1 MLLPTYSV
9 HLDLAQ
15 SVVFGNIRTP
25 KFAVPVS
32 ALQPDARQNIA
43 QFIIIGAV
51 ADRFAQVRSLRRE
64 QTSIKHTV
72 RRQSRPAATATES
85 LSDRGNEADFPLAVY
100 VLIAA
105 RNLALVVAV
114 QRAQWPAL
122 LDQRQQFFGGYDLV
136 HAPAISIADVHILNE
151 ANNVAGPA
159 EMVEQI
165 EDCVIVYCALD
176 DNVDL
181 NWRQTSLLRSVDAC
195 HHGFQIT
202 TPATHCLEHLLI
214 ETVQADGDPLQTG
227 IGQVLGGIG
236 KQHGVR
242 RQRKIIDSPQC
253 GDAAYQFGQFPVEQR
268 LPACQP
274 NLGHSERCRHARNLE
289 HFVVRQPLRAL
300 QKLVVSMKFRL
311 RHAIRATKVAAIQQ
325 GNTQVMQRPIERIT
339 SLASIG
345 LVSIVRIQVRRHPD
359 ILPDLVA
366 LFFILTTNCCMI
378 FGRAA
383 KPSGFLMNLN
393 FSKDELAFRD
403 DVRSFFREEIPADI
417 VAKQRQGV
425 PLDRDDQVRFQKVL
439 FEKGWAGY
447 TWPIEY
453 GGTGW
458 TAVQKYIFGAEMADA
473 DAPNII
479 PFGLGM
485 VGPVIYTFG
494 SEEQK
499 QRFLPDILA
508 SNVWWCQGYSEPGAG
523 SDLASL
529 KTRAELQGDHF
540 IVNGTKTWTTLGQH
554 ADWIFCLA
562 RTTTDVAR
570 RQEGISFLLI
580 DMNTPGVTVTPIIT
594 IEGDHE
600 VNEIHFKD
608 VAVPVDNLVGEEGK
622 GWTYGK
628 VLLQHER
635 TGNSGVARTNY
646 RLKKLRAQ
654 ASQSIRAAA
663 PLVQDRN
670 FMRKV
675 AAVEVELK
683 ALEITELRTLA
694 AVASGK
700 APGPES
706 SILKL
711 KGTELQQATDA
722 LYVEAAG
729 YYALPYVPGQYVLD
743 FPVEDRVGEG
753 AETKT
758 SLRYF
763 NFRKASI
770 YAGSNEIQKNII
782 AKHVLG
788 L

>member
-1 MLLPTYSV
+1 
-9 HLDLAQ
+9 
-15 SVVFGNIRTP
+15 
-25 KFAVPVS
+25 
-32 ALQPDARQNIA
+32 
-43 QFIIIGAV
+43 
-51 ADRFAQVRSLRRE
+51 
-64 QTSIKHTV
+64 
-72 RRQSRPAATATES
+72 
-85 LSDRGNEADFPLAVY
+85 
-100 VLIAA
+100 
-105 RNLALVVAV
+105 
-114 QRAQWPAL
+114 
-122 LDQRQQFFGGYDLV
+122 
-136 HAPAISIADVHILNE
+136 
-151 ANNVAGPA
+151 
-159 EMVEQI
+159 
-165 EDCVIVYCALD
+165 
-176 DNVDL
+176 
-181 NWRQTSLLRSVDAC
+181 
-195 HHGFQIT
+195 
-202 TPATHCLEHLLI
+202 
-214 ETVQADGDPLQTG
+214 
-227 IGQVLGGIG
+227 
-236 KQHGVR
+236 
-242 RQRKIIDSPQC
+242 
-253 GDAAYQFGQFPVEQR
+253 
-268 LPACQP
+268 
-274 NLGHSERCRHARNLE
+274 
-289 HFVVRQPLRAL
+289 
-300 QKLVVSMKFRL
+300 
-311 RHAIRATKVAAIQQ
+311 
-325 GNTQVMQRPIERIT
+325 
-339 SLASIG
+339 
-345 LVSIVRIQVRRHPD
+345 
-359 ILPDLVA
+359 
-366 LFFILTTNCCMI
+366 
-378 FGRAA
+378 
-383 KPSGFLMNLN
+383 MNLN
-393 FSKDELAFRD
+393 FTEDELAFRD

-417 VAKQRQGV
+417 VAKQQQGV
-425 PLDRDDQVRFQKVL
+425 TLDRDDHVLFQKAL

-447 TWPIEY
+447 TWPVEY

-458 TAVQKYIFGAEMADA
+458 TAVQKYIFGIEMADA
-473 DAPNII
+473 DMPNII

-485 VGPVIYTFG
+485 VGPVIYTYG

-499 QRFLPDILA
+499 QRFLPDILE

-600 VNEIHFKD
+600 VNEIYFQD
-608 VAVPVDNLVGEEGK
+608 VAVPIDNLVGEEGK

-646 RLKKLRAQ
+646 RLKKLRAR
-654 ASQSIRAAA
+654 AAQSIRSAA
-663 PLVQDRN
+663 PLLEDRN

-694 AVASGK
+694 AIASGK

-729 YYALPYVPGQYVLD
+729 YYALPYVPDQYVLD

-753 AETKT
+753 AETNS